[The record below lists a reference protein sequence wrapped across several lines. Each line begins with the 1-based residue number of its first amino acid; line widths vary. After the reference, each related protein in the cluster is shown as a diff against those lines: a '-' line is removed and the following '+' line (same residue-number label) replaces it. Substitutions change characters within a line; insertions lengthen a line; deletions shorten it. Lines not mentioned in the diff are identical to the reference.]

1 MCTAASSQQISQ
13 SLGSVSESRPPPPM
27 NDFLFAE
34 VSVPK
39 PPEIENG
46 YVEHLIRYQCKPL
59 YRLRTEGDGKTWTSV
74 PAPSSALAFL

>member
-1 MCTAASSQQISQ
+1 MHSSLFSTDF
-13 SLGSVSESRPPPPM
+13 SVPGIGFRVSPSSS

-46 YVEHLIRYQCKPL
+46 YVQHLIRYQCKPL

-74 PAPSSALAFL
+74 PAPSSAPAFL